1 MPYNIKLQAIF
12 LNIHCISRDIIHIY
26 IIQATNGAGL
36 SSYTVSSEFV
46 IDSSP
51 PEIGH
56 VMDVLLSFDINQV

>member
-1 MPYNIKLQAIF
+1 VIKY
-12 LNIHCISRDIIHIY
+12 IY
-26 IIQATNGAGL
+26 IIQVTNGAGL

-56 VMDVLLSFDINQV
+56 VMDVLQSFDINQV